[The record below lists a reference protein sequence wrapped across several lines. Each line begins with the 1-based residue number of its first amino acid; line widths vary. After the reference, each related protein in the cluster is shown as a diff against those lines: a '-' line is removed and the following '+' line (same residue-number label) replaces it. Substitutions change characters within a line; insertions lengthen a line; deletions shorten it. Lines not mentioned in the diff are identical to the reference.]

1 MKDLQREIL
10 NQVASGAI
18 SAEEGASRLEALEA
32 APALPP
38 PAPAAITT
46 VRQVKVVSRFC
57 NAAVIGDRSVATA
70 VAEGPHKVRQDG
82 DTMVIEQSPI
92 TDDTSF
98 EFSRPQGRVIIN
110 GFDFARKLTVRVNPD
125 LALSATVQAGNLR
138 VEGMRGKITAEV
150 QAGNCK
156 VDDFRGPINLAVTA
170 GNVAASG
177 RIDGGASSVRCEMG
191 AAKVNLDRASSVRI
205 TARTSLG
212 KIRIE
217 GDGISQSVDNR
228 ESRSTTVGGGAGTL
242 DMECSMG
249 NVQVVI
255 G

>member
-1 MKDLQREIL
+1 MQREIL

-32 APALPP
+32 GPSLPP
-38 PAPAAITT
+38 STPIPTST

-57 NAAVIGDRSVATA
+57 NTMVVGDRSVATA

-82 DTMVIEQSPI
+82 DAMVIEQSPI
-92 TDDTSF
+92 TEDSSF
-98 EFSRPQGRVIIN
+98 EFSRPPHARVVIN
-110 GFDFARKLTVRVNPD
+110 GFDFARKLTIRVNPD
-125 LALSATVQAGNLR
+125 LPLAATVQAGNLR
-138 VEGMRGKITAEV
+138 VEGMRGQITAEV
-150 QAGNCK
+150 QAGNCN
-156 VDDFRGPINLAVTA
+156 VEDFRGPINLAVTA
-170 GNVAASG
+170 GNVSASG

-205 TARTSLG
+205 NARTSLG
-212 KIRIE
+212 KIQIE
-217 GDGISQSVDNR
+217 GGGVAQSIDSR
-228 ESRSTTVGGGAGTL
+228 DSRSVTVGSGAGTL

-249 NVQVVI
+249 NVRVVV